1 MSSTIDQALSRRKV
15 MITCGTGGVGKTTL
29 SAAIAMRGALLGKKT
44 VVITIDPAKRLAT
57 SLGLKSLSNEPTD
70 LTPHLKSAYEKLQRS
85 HPHLAPAPRE
95 IQGTLHAIV
104 PDTRQTFEDFVH
116 ELAPSPTAAQR
127 VIHNPIFQIFAKEFS
142 GTNEYMALERL
153 LALYELHTYDCIILD
168 TPPTRNTLAFLEA
181 PRTLSQFFEEKL
193 IRWLVLPSNRLLA
206 TGMKKA
212 LGILESL
219 TGSGFMTNLFEF
231 ATALFKVQANFTAN
245 LKRITQLLESEAVG
259 FLLVTAPTPET
270 GPELN
275 HFVQVLEEHHF
286 HFEGLAIN
294 RSLEYLNTPPSSS
307 PPPSL
312 STQDRESLNRADE
325 IISALQKR
333 EKRMMEEFQ
342 KVGGSTLM
350 KNPNL
355 VYAKLPELARDV
367 HSVED
372 LLHVAMALD
381 ARFSQS

>member
-1 MSSTIDQALSRRKV
+1 MSSTIDQALSRRKI

-70 LTPHLKSAYEKLQRS
+70 LTPHLRSAYEKLQS
-85 HPHLAPAPRE
+85 LHPHLTTTPGE
-95 IQGTLHAIV
+95 IKGTLHAIV

-116 ELAPSPTAAQR
+116 ELAPSPAAAQR

-181 PRTLSQFFEEKL
+181 PRTLNQFFEEKL

-275 HFVQVLEEHHF
+275 HFIQVLEEHHF

-294 RSLEYLNTPPSSS
+294 RSLEYLNDSLS
-307 PPPSL
+307 PHSPSL
-312 STQDRESLNRADE
+312 SSHDRENMNRADE
-325 IISALQKR
+325 IITALQKR

-342 KVGGSTLM
+342 KVSGSTLM